1 MYNSLTITKYVHHGV
16 PQPLQS
22 TSAQQALT
30 QHCSGL
36 QKTQSGRAMNVT
48 RRGSCAEYMKAV
60 GEWKGR
66 YKGVVEE
73 LERREFL
80 ECMARNHLRAQ
91 YGQCEEP
98 PLWLLQV

>member
-1 MYNSLTITKYVHHGV
+1 M
-16 PQPLQS
+16 
-22 TSAQQALT
+22 
-30 QHCSGL
+30 
-36 QKTQSGRAMNVT
+36 
-48 RRGSCAEYMKAV
+48 

-80 ECMARNHLRAQ
+80 ECMARDHLRAQ